1 MSERL
6 FGSDVIF
13 QQRIL
18 KSAGLYTGLIDGLWG
33 PLTDGAFHAFFELA
47 EEIAADLGT
56 FDVRTERNLATL
68 QLPAQRAARR
78 FLGRVLEDGQ
88 DARIISATRSYEEQ
102 NALFRQGRFGN
113 PGPRITK
120 ARGGQS
126 RHNFA
131 IAWDIGIFEGGA
143 YLQTAAP
150 YDRAAEVGL
159 DEGIEWGGNWPDFPD
174 RPHYQLA
181 VGLKVS
187 EVRERFEAGEPY
199 FGQTPEV
206 EDDSDTPVEE
216 PDSEP
221 GADPISE
228 PDEEQP

>member
-18 KSAGLYTGLIDGLWG
+18 RSAGLYTGRIDGIWG
-33 PLTDGAFHAFFELA
+33 PLTDGAFNAFFDRAGEIA
-47 EEIAADLGT
+47 EELGT
-56 FDVRTERNLATL
+56 FDPRTEGNLTTL

-78 FLGRVLEDGQ
+78 FMARVLDDGL

-113 PGPRITK
+113 PGPRVTN

-131 IAWDIGIFEGGA
+131 IAWDIGLFEGGT
-143 YLQTAAP
+143 YLQQAAP

-159 DEGIEWGGNWPDFPD
+159 DGGIEWGGHWQTFQD

-181 VGLKVS
+181 VGLLIS

-199 FGQTPEV
+199 FGDGDPVADEDPGEPEPEPAADPS
-206 EDDSDTPVEE
+206 EDDP
-216 PDSEP
+216 
-221 GADPISE
+221 
-228 PDEEQP
+228 